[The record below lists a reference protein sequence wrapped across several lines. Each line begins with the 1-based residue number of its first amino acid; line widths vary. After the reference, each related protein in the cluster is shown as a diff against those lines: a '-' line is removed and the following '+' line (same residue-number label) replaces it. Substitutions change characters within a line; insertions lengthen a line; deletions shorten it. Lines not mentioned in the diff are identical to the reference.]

1 MERSR
6 AMYRV
11 LYRKW
16 RPSTFSDVAGQ
27 PQVTQTLKN
36 EIQMG
41 RLAHAYLFTGSR
53 GTGKTSC
60 AKILAK
66 AVNCLSPKGGDP
78 CNECEICRGI
88 DSGSILDVV
97 EIDAASNNG
106 VDNIRDLREEANYTP
121 AAAKYRVYIIDEV
134 HMLSTGAF
142 NALLKTLEEPPAH
155 VIFILATTEVH
166 KLPATI
172 LSRCQRFDFHRIKPE
187 DIASRLQYVAKEEA
201 IELDGD
207 AALLIARLADGALR
221 DALSLLDQCAGDGV
235 KVDAARVSQVAGL
248 AGREYLFDLARA
260 VLHRDS
266 SAALQIIHQLHNASC
281 DIGRLCE
288 ELLTHY
294 RNLMLV
300 KTLKDPSGLIVCPD
314 YEMKQ
319 YRELAAE
326 YSSPA
331 LLHALTLLQATL
343 QQISAGAPRRM
354 AMEMALLRLTNP
366 ALDDT
371 NEALL
376 RRIDA
381 LEAAVRSGVA
391 FAPTGAKQP
400 APAAPAEVPAQR
412 EPEPSS
418 SQAFPPSQEDEE
430 RPPLPEEP
438 PEQAEP
444 PAPPPAPPYPSA
456 QEEGDGGEEQPLSHW
471 PDILAALAK
480 RNPLMASV
488 LKGSA
493 AYLKGDLLLIDS
505 QNAQFRDLIKDGSKN
520 RNDIREAAA
529 EVTGLKL
536 RLGPYRRREKAAES
550 DPFME
555 FLGRMRS
562 LGAPLTEQEE

>member
-1 MERSR
+1 
-6 AMYRV
+6 MYRV

-66 AVNCLSPKGGDP
+66 AVNCLNPKGGDP

-187 DIASRLQYVAKEEA
+187 DIASRLQYVAKAET
-201 IELDGD
+201 IELENE

-235 KVDAARVSQVAGL
+235 KVDASRVSQVAGL
-248 AGREYLFDLARA
+248 AGREYLFDLTAA

-266 SAALQIIHQLHNASC
+266 AAALQIIDRLHNASC

-300 KTLKDPSGLIVCPD
+300 KTLKDPSGLIVCPEH
-314 YEMKQ
+314 EMQQ
-319 YRELAAE
+319 YKALAAE

-331 LLHALTLLQATL
+331 LLHALTLLQETL
-343 QQISAGAPRRM
+343 QQISGGAPRRM

-371 NEALL
+371 NGALL

-381 LEAAVRSGVA
+381 LEAAMRSGAA
-391 FAPTGAKQP
+391 FAPAKAERP
-400 APAAPAEVPAQR
+400 ASSVPVEAPVQK
-412 EPEPSS
+412 EPEPSAG
-418 SQAFPPSQEDEE
+418 QAPPPPQEDEE

-438 PEQAEP
+438 PEQTES
-444 PAPPPAPPYPSA
+444 PAPPPAPAPPHISV
-456 QEEGDGGEEQPLSHW
+456 QEEGDGGEERPLSHW
-471 PDILAALAK
+471 ADILAALAK

-488 LKGSA
+488 LKGSS
-493 AYLKGDLLLIDS
+493 AYLNGDLLLIDS

-529 EVTGLKL
+529 EVTGKRRLKATPL
-536 RLGPYRRREKAAES
+536 PNFSGEC
-550 DPFME
+550 
-555 FLGRMRS
+555 
-562 LGAPLTEQEE
+562 APLARP